1 MMTMMTHLEM
11 NLNLRVRSH
20 SEPLTDIVIE
30 QKQPETLPKV
40 HQHPHLSPEVVLPK
54 VEDFLLP
61 GKIIQETE
69 NSDDTTTLP
78 TTRLDEMLLELSIG
92 EHLRMCQYLYRD
104 NEDEC
109 QVSPEVRQLSKDGMI
124 RITSKQLTESL
135 IEGRSRVVAL
145 CRLCYGDES
154 MEYLRAIVDLA
165 SVYAM
170 QGLWDQVSHHMTI
183 ASQKLITVTHALQSS
198 TLRSISHDA
207 ALYTMTLFT
216 ALRSH
221 AIAHRGYV
229 VGSFLTEVKREIESA
244 VHSTMA
250 SKASQLKQEEY
261 YTELLAQQTHSSHY
275 NEKQEEEEGRERV
288 GGEREERDN
297 QKTVATAICSEIEE
311 FLTGYLG
318 PKANWNQ
325 SLSQFSPPSW
335 GQMVVFLTTQ
345 STVMRRWS
353 QLIEG
358 TILPQNKSLLRMV
371 FQLGD
376 KKQANICHPM
386 ELSHLLHQYP
396 SIAKIL
402 SGTAIVA
409 NLQKIPLEVPILL
422 DGQTG
427 EVLTYLTPELQS
439 MFSLKQS
446 TGGNNQQGTAPTSIQ
461 QVKYELP
468 ICWIEFL
475 SRVLFE
481 WNTEGGLDGIEYLR
495 IHILNL
501 MSLCSVYSNQL
512 SLAEENMKNALGR
525 IELLGLEMESI
536 AIDVYNGISQLMIV
550 KHKQWHSEKKERCH
564 KNAMKWLQTTRE
576 GKSLLHQEIRRIQG
590 HYLEHKKIHLS
601 LITVE
606 EMAIKFILKNQIK
619 ELMKYEI
626 DPTLSSLEAAYR
638 YMIRTYEILEKIHSN
653 DHITV
658 ASASLAIASV
668 QNIIGSY
675 EESKEWLVR
684 SIRIMEK
691 LQPLPCRAIAFTQT
705 QLSLILIKLKHTKS
719 AEKVLSVAVDYYS
732 NYIMKKLNRQIRL
745 LHNAIPSSTSATSF
759 SGIGGG
765 MASLAI
771 GGITSIGGM
780 SLLNSS
786 VLQDIEV
793 TLDLLKRLMVLNGEN
808 GAVWQAAE
816 YAENMAD
823 ISEAAYGWDS
833 QETAE
838 LRKQAGERQCQVK
851 DWGRA
856 SGNMRK
862 SLEAHQLLYGE
873 KDKRSLALQKQL
885 QVLLHSVYMSVPH
898 LTPPLVR

>member
-1 MMTMMTHLEM
+1 
-11 NLNLRVRSH
+11 
-20 SEPLTDIVIE
+20 
-30 QKQPETLPKV
+30 
-40 HQHPHLSPEVVLPK
+40 VLPK
-54 VEDFLLP
+54 VEEFLLP
-61 GKIIQETE
+61 MKIESV
-69 NSDDTTTLP
+69 NSTDSSADVDTAPLP
-78 TTRLDEMLLELSIG
+78 SSRLDELLLELSIG

-109 QVSPEVRQLSKDGMI
+109 QVSPEVRQLSKDGVI

-154 MEYLRAIVDLA
+154 LEYLRAIVDLA

-183 ASQKLITVTHALQSS
+183 ASQKLISVTQTLQSS
-198 TLRSISHDA
+198 SLRSKSHDA

-216 ALRSH
+216 VLRSH
-221 AIAHRGYV
+221 AIKHRGYI
-229 VGSFLTEVKREIESA
+229 VGSFLSEVKKEMESA

-261 YTELLAQQTHSSHY
+261 YRELLAQKTTSPVQQ
-275 NEKQEEEEGRERV
+275 NEEEGGDIDPEKKE
-288 GGEREERDN
+288 GESS

-311 FLTGYLG
+311 FLAQYLG
-318 PKANWNQ
+318 PKCNWNQ
-325 SLSQFSPPSW
+325 SLSQFSPPTW
-335 GQMVVFLTTQ
+335 GQMVIFLTTQ
-345 STVMRRWS
+345 STVMKRWG
-353 QLIEG
+353 QLIEQM
-358 TILPQNKSLLRMV
+358 ILPQNKSLLRMV

-376 KKQANICHPM
+376 RRQGNICHPV
-386 ELSHLLHQYP
+386 ELSHLLQRYP

-402 SGTAIVA
+402 SGTAVAA

-427 EVLTYLTPELQS
+427 EVLTYMTPELQS
-439 MFSLKQS
+439 IFNTKQS
-446 TGGNNQQGTAPTSIQ
+446 NGGTSIQ

-468 ICWIEFL
+468 ICWVEFL

-481 WNTEGGLDGIEYLR
+481 WNTEGCLDAVEYLR
-495 IHILNL
+495 LHILNL

-550 KHKQWHSEKKERCH
+550 KHKQWHSEKKDRCL
-564 KNAMKWLQTTRE
+564 KNAMKWLQTSRE
-576 GKSLLHQEIRRIQG
+576 GKSLLHQEMKRTQA
-590 HYLEHKKIHLS
+590 HYLDHKKIHLS
-601 LITVE
+601 LSAAE
-606 EMAIKFILKNQIK
+606 EMATKVLVKNYSK
-619 ELMKYEI
+619 ELMSQEI

-638 YMIRTYEILEKIHSN
+638 YMIRTYEILEKIHTN

-668 QNIIGSY
+668 QNIIGAY
-675 EESKEWLVR
+675 DESKEWLVR

-691 LQPLPCRAIAFTQT
+691 LHPLPSRAIAFTQT
-705 QLSLILIKLKHTKS
+705 QLSLILLKLKHTKS

-732 NYIMKKLNRQIRL
+732 GHVMKKLNRHTRL
-745 LHNAIPSSTSATSF
+745 LHSTLPSSALTSTVTPS
-759 SGIGGG
+759 SGIAAPAVISSLYHPIG
-765 MASLAI
+765 MNF
-771 GGITSIGGM
+771 
-780 SLLNSS
+780 LNSN

-838 LRKQAGERQCQVK
+838 LRKTAGERQCQVK

-856 SGNMRK
+856 AGNMRK
-862 SLEAHQLLYGE
+862 SLDAHHILYGE
-873 KDKRSLALQKQL
+873 KDKRSLSLQKQL
-885 QVLLHSVYMSVPH
+885 QVCHLLCLPSLLSVCLPS
-898 LTPPLVR
+898 LISLPPFR